1 MLKELSICIIIVIL
15 ILVGNF
21 ITQNYTN
28 SSVDITSEELNKLRE
43 EVIKEEVD
51 LEWSNQKINEIY
63 SDWNNRH
70 KKLAYYIEHD
80 ELEKVE
86 TNLSALR
93 GYIEIEEYQEAV
105 AELDR
110 TIYVLQHI
118 KNKNI
123 FTLDNIF

>member
-93 GYIEIEEYQEAV
+93 GYIEIEEHQEAV